1 MGAGTISAGSSGG
14 SRRRRRAAIMSE
26 INVTPFVDVML
37 VLLIIFMV
45 SAPLLTVGV
54 PIELP
59 KSQAK
64 ALQQDNKPLA
74 VSVKDNGQVFLQDAE
89 IKLDDL
95 VPKLKAIIE
104 ARGGNPDEL
113 IYVRGDKKVDY
124 GTMMRVMG
132 RISGAG
138 YHKVALVTEVE
149 QGAP

>member
-1 MGAGTISAGSSGG
+1 MSASIVSMPSTGG
-14 SRRRRRAAIMSE
+14 RKRRRRAVMSE

-37 VLLIIFMV
+37 VLLIVFMV

-54 PIELP
+54 PIDLP
-59 KSQAK
+59 QSQAK
-64 ALQQDNKPLA
+64 SLEQNNEPLT
-74 VSVKDNGQVFLQDAE
+74 VSVNVDGQVFLQNNE

-95 VPKLKAIIE
+95 VPKLSAIITT
-104 ARGGNPDEL
+104 RGGDPNEL

-138 YHKVALVTEVE
+138 YHRVALVTEVE
-149 QGAP
+149 QGTQ